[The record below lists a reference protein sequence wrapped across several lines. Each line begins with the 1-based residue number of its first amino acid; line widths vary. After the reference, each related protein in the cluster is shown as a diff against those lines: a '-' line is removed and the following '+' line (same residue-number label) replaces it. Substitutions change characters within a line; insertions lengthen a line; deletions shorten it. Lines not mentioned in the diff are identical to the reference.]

1 MAVVNLIDSVNNDLV
16 FTYDN
21 STKDV
26 VQGPFILSKFG
37 PASGNINENNFYIIK
52 GRDQKETRFGLA
64 VTEINGIAFTGTFD
78 QLGNEV
84 NTLIIEASSTPPS
97 SLTSDDIINTSLLGG
112 VTVSEALLTASFFP
126 EKFYDNQT
134 MNADPITG
142 TINDYI
148 PTEIGKIYRDVQFI
162 FLNPTNNVNIDGL
175 LAPTSGS
182 FEIKILFNNSTN
194 RRIRL
199 RNNRTSSVATNRFL
213 FNGNITI
220 QQKESAVLFY
230 NYVLQRWHCFAI
242 YD

>member
-1 MAVVNLIDSVNNDLV
+1 MAVVVQIDTVNNDLV

-21 STKDV
+21 LTKDV

-37 PASGNINENNFYIIK
+37 PASGNINNNNFYIIK

-64 VTEINGIAFTGTFD
+64 VTQIDGLPFTGTFD
-78 QLGNEV
+78 DLGDLV
-84 NTLIIEASSTPPS
+84 NTLIIQASSSAPS
-97 SLTSDDIINTSLLGG
+97 DLTSDDIVNVSPLEGL
-112 VTVSEALLTASFFP
+112 TVSDALLNAAKFP
-126 EKFYDNQT
+126 EKFYDDQT

-142 TINDYI
+142 TINDYL
-148 PTEIGKIYRDVQFI
+148 PSETGKIYRDIQFI

-182 FEIKILFNNSTN
+182 FDIKILFNNSTN

-199 RNNRTSSVATNRFL
+199 RNNRTTSAANNRFL

-220 QQKESAVLFY
+220 QQKECAVLFY
-230 NYVLQRWHCFAI
+230 NYVLERWHCFAI